1 MTGRGRR
8 YHRVLVE
15 ELTKC
20 TARGPDDLLQE
31 LRQVDGLLGVLF
43 HGEDL
48 KVVVEAQDRTGLQV
62 LDEGQKQVVN
72 LL

>member
-1 MTGRGRR
+1 MTCRGRC

-20 TARGPDDLLQE
+20 TARGPDDFLQK

-43 HGEDL
+43 HGENL
-48 KVVVEAQDRTGLQV
+48 QVVVEAEHRTGLQV
-62 LDEGQKQVVN
+62 LDQRQKQVVN